1 MRTRNVSPR
10 TPGWLL
16 PAATK
21 TRGLLAAATDK
32 TRGLMTAAAM
42 TSALLGCPNQELAPL
57 APCTVSGVSLEVP
70 QSGVDKV
77 DILFMIDNSG
87 SMSEEQKKLSAV
99 LPLMVKVLT
108 TGNASGM
115 PSTNGAKP
123 EFPPVQSLHI
133 GVVSSDMGVNGAP
146 AQRSCG
152 GLSFIPTEQN
162 NLGTQMFLNK
172 PLGDDGQLQTSTAVA
187 VAGIF
192 AGTPV
197 MRVVPGDPACAA
209 VQFPPGQRFIDF
221 TAGVTDPNDTAT
233 RFGCVAKLGKN
244 GCGLEQQLESALKA
258 LTPPDSPTK
267 FTSMTNG
274 NGTAINPTGVSGV
287 NGKFLREDAILA
299 VVFVTDEED
308 CSIPDSS
315 NAIFDAASTSIPG
328 EINVR
333 CGLPENQRYLHDV
346 QKRYVAGL
354 KALKPMAYQ
363 DRLIVA
369 SIVGIPVKE
378 NLGGGAVHTGTA
390 AIDMILARPDMQFKV
405 QRNMAGNA
413 DEPVPTCISAK
424 GDGSAAPAR
433 RFLELTKQFGENGV
447 VTSVCEDD
455 YTPALKV
462 VIDKIAAQLT
472 GACLPRKLNP
482 GSDGKVACDV
492 VEIKAAGSQV
502 GCDPNK
508 GRSERLP
515 DRKVGNSTRVVCRMN
530 QVPNGQGGEGWYYDE
545 SSNEVQTQCKRNP
558 QRIAFTGNANPDPG
572 AQAKFECF
580 QPVASGVDEEDKNR
594 QAVNLSCKQD
604 PVLTTK
610 PYGDAVC
617 DARESQTS
625 GAVDL
630 ICVSGTCQIACTKLS
645 DCPDGW
651 VCTSE
656 GGQNFCVNPTCPP
669 AEQ

>member
-10 TPGWLL
+10 TLG
-16 PAATK
+16 
-21 TRGLLAAATDK
+21 GILAAATI
-32 TRGLMTAAAM
+32 
-42 TSALLGCPNQELAPL
+42 TSTLLGCPNQELAPL

-77 DILFMIDNSG
+77 DLLFMIDNSG

-108 TGNASGM
+108 TGNPDGVPSAAGM
-115 PSTNGAKP
+115 KP
-123 EFPPVQSLHI
+123 MFPPVQSLHI

-146 AQRSCG
+146 AQKSCG
-152 GLSFIPTEQN
+152 MLSFIPTEQN
-162 NLGTQMFLNK
+162 TTTTNMFLNK

-192 AGTPV
+192 AASTPGGPV
-197 MRVVPGDPACAA
+197 AAVVPGDPACGS
-209 VQFPPGQRFIDF
+209 VQFPPGQRYIDF
-221 TAGVTDPNDTAT
+221 TAGVTNPEEAAT
-233 RFGCVAKLGKN
+233 KFGCIAKLGKN
-244 GCGLEQQLESALKA
+244 GCGLEQQLESVLKA
-258 LTPPDSPTK
+258 LTPPDNAMIK
-267 FTSMTNG
+267 FTGNTNG
-274 NGTAINPTGVSGV
+274 NGTAISATGVSGV

-315 NAIFDAASTSIPG
+315 NAIFDATSQTIPG

-333 CGLPENQRYLHDV
+333 CGMPENQRYLHDV
-346 QKRYVAGL
+346 TKRYVAGI

-369 SIVGIPVKE
+369 SVVGIPVKA
-378 NLGGGAVHTGTA
+378 NLGNEATHTGTA
-390 AIDMILARPDMQFKV
+390 AIDMILAREDMKFKV
-405 QRNMAGNA
+405 QRNQAMTA

-433 RFLELTKQFGENGV
+433 RFLELTKAFDQNGV
-447 VTSVCEDD
+447 VTSVCEDQYND
-455 YTPALKV
+455 ALKV
-462 VIDKIAAQLT
+462 VIEKIAAQLT

-482 GSDGKVACDV
+482 GADGKVACDV
-492 VEIKAAGSQV
+492 VEIKAAGSQN
-502 GCDPNK
+502 GCDMNK

-515 DRKVGNSTRVVCRMN
+515 DRKVGNSMRVVCRMN
-530 QVPNGQGGEGWYYDE
+530 QVPGGQGGEGWYYDE
-545 SSNEVQTQCKRNP
+545 TSTEVQTQCKRNP

-580 QPVASGVDEEDKNR
+580 QPVASGVDEFDKNR
-594 QAVNLSCKQD
+594 EAVNLGCKED
-604 PVLTTK
+604 PLVPTAIH
-610 PYGDAVC
+610 GDEKCNTHEA
-617 DARESQTS
+617 QTS

-630 ICVSGTCQIACTKLS
+630 ICVSGTCQIACSKLS
-645 DCPDGW
+645 DCPNGW

-669 AEQ
+669 AQQ